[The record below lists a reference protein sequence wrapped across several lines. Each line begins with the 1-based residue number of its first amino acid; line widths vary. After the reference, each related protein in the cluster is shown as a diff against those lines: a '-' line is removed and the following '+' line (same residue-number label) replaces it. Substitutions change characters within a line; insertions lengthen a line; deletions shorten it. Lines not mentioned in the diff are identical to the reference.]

1 MAGVTAQGASFT
13 FSGFTGKVTGISVE
27 SSTAEVADMTGRGD
41 NAGYR
46 VMVPTGDISVGG
58 VTVDFL
64 STGSFDPQSIVKTTG
79 MLTFNSTNFSISRRV
94 VCVSG
99 SVGASVGELVR
110 GTLKFMSTDYT
121 GS

>member
-1 MAGVTAQGASFT
+1 MAGATAQGATFSFT
-13 FSGFTGKVTGISVE
+13 GFTGKVTGISVE
-27 SSTAEVADMTGRGD
+27 ASTAEIADMTGRGD
-41 NAGYR
+41 ATGYR

-64 STGSFDPQSIVKTTG
+64 STDSFDPQSIVKSTG
-79 MLTFNSTNFSISRRV
+79 MLTFNSTGFSISRRV

-99 SVGASVGELVR
+99 SVGSSVGELVR

-121 GS
+121 G